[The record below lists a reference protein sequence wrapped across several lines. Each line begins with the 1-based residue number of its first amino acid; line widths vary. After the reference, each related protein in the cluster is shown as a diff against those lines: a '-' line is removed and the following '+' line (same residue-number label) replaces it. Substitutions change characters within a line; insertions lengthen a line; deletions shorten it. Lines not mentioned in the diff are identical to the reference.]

1 MRFLLGPAAIH
12 KIEWVALESA
22 SSAANARL
30 RYAAVRVNGL
40 RAAAATFE
48 NQRPGNRLGT
58 DKSFVRNTL
67 LISALN
73 RILCVESR
81 KVLSSKDL
89 RLPVNRVL

>member
-22 SSAANARL
+22 SSAANVRL
-30 RYAAVRVNGL
+30 RYAAVIVNGL
-40 RAAAATFE
+40 RAAAGTFE
-48 NQRPGNRLGT
+48 NQPPGNLLEH
-58 DKSFVRNTL
+58 KCFVRNTL

-89 RLPVNRVL
+89 RLRVNRVL

>member
-40 RAAAATFE
+40 RAAAGTFE
-48 NQRPGNRLGT
+48 NQPPGNRLGT

-89 RLPVNRVL
+89 RLLVIRVL